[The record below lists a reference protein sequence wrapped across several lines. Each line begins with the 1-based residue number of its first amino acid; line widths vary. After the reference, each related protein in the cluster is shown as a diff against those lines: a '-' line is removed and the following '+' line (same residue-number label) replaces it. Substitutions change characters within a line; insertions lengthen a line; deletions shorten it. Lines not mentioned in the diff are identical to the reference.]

1 MRLLVF
7 LHGTALMHPGAVRRT
22 RQERVAQSAPPQDPT
37 LHDYD
42 ASVHGDTTS
51 SPSCGRWQHQGAQI
65 DYLSSSRNPL
75 GRRQG
80 RCGPA

>member
-22 RQERVAQSAPPQDPT
+22 RQERVAQVRAAQDPT

-42 ASVHGDTTS
+42 ASVHGDNVVTKLRALAAS
-51 SPSCGRWQHQGAQI
+51 GRPDRLPQ
-65 DYLSSSRNPL
+65 LLP
-75 GRRQG
+75 
-80 RCGPA
+80 